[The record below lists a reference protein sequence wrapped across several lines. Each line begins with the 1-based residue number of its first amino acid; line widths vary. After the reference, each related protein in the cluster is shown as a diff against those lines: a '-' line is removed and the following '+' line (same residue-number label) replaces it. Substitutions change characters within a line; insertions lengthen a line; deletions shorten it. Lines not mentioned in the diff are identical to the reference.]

1 MGLDEFGAD
10 LRSREP
16 CGNCGGTGLASRA
29 PIETYQPSEIAKQT
43 AIDERTEMQRAPAMF
58 PCPSCNGS
66 GIETDI
72 MNQAQTLLNEI
83 EANGGHIPMG
93 LTG

>member
-1 MGLDEFGAD
+1 
-10 LRSREP
+10 
-16 CGNCGGTGLASRA
+16 
-29 PIETYQPSEIAKQT
+29 
-43 AIDERTEMQRAPAMF
+43 MF